1 MGSSRPSRP
10 GPATGTR
17 VAVGRRCHACKT
29 PLAADNTA
37 RLCSRCHRDLRD
49 QLGTPPTRLRSE
61 FFRTEEFI
69 AAFESQHIGRVFK
82 AYRNHPRYLQ
92 LLGKALN
99 QEILGRWLGLTQ
111 AQVSKLENGKPE
123 HNLETLRDYAKVL
136 GLPQHMLWFDLP
148 GQTRRAI
155 PTASNVIE
163 RNPNRELLTSARTG
177 SPSDSEE
184 VADVLARVRTLTRV
198 GSDELNCLELGVA
211 DFVDRYESD
220 GPVVLAP
227 LLIEQRH
234 GLESVIDECRS
245 PSQRKRLFRVAGQV
259 SGLLAYMA
267 VNRGRYVL
275 ARAYCTEAAH
285 LGAFAEDRDLLAWV
299 KGTESFCE
307 YYAGEYLKAAALA
320 RAGLEIAGSGPQL
333 VRLLINGQARALGK
347 LGDDAGVHAAVER
360 AYDAASRQPTV
371 PGVSPCVSF
380 GGYSMARLASN
391 AVTAYVDL
399 GLTDQV
405 SLHAE
410 QAMEE
415 FDSSE
420 SSWSQSLIR
429 LDLANAMVAG
439 DGDPVEAADL
449 ITTALTISSDKPIA
463 SVVQRSRSFVRST
476 GGWRGIPAVADAH
489 DLVRTVAQRLRMER
503 GGVVECPSD
512 THTD

>member
-10 GPATGTR
+10 RPGTGTR
-17 VAVGRRCHACKT
+17 VTVDRRCHACNA

-61 FFRTEEFI
+61 FFGTGDFL

-123 HNLETLRDYAKVL
+123 HNLETLRNYAQVL
-136 GLPQHMLWFDLP
+136 GLPQHLLWFDLP
-148 GQTRRAI
+148 GQNRRAT
-155 PTASNVIE
+155 PTGSDVTE
-163 RNPNRELLTSARTG
+163 RNPSPELLTPMHTG

-198 GSDELNCLELGVA
+198 GSDELNCLELSVA

-220 GPVVLAP
+220 GPMALAP
-227 LLIEQRH
+227 LLIDQRH
-234 GLESVIDECRS
+234 GLESAIDECRS

-267 VNRGRYVL
+267 VNRGRHVL

-285 LGAFAEDRDLLAWV
+285 LSDFAEDRDLLAWV

-307 YYAGEYLKAAALA
+307 YYDGNYGKAVALA
-320 RAGLEIAGSGPQL
+320 RAGLEVAGSGPQR
-333 VRLLINGQARALGK
+333 VRLLINGEARALGK
-347 LGDDAGVHAAVER
+347 LGDVAGVHVAVER
-360 AYDAASRQPTV
+360 AYDAASGQPTV

-405 SLHAE
+405 AVHAE

-429 LDLANAMVAG
+429 LDLANAMVTG
-439 DGDPVEAADL
+439 DGDPVEAAGL

-463 SVVQRSRSFVRST
+463 SVVQRSRAFVRST
-476 GGWRGIPAVADAH
+476 SGWRGIPAVADAH